1 MRKARVDALQ
11 WLVVVLLESGEHA
24 QACAFPSPCIT
35 LPQMTDGETAWLGTL
50 IGPRPREVCTR
61 SCLAS
66 CPSASWTRRNTRQ
79 ALGSKQRQR
88 TDLPQGGLPMS
99 VQPCPRFTSSSF
111 QPSIFTPSLSSG
123 TTPTLGTATI
133 SEAFIHPRVH

>member
-1 MRKARVDALQ
+1 MPLG
-11 WLVVVLLESGEHA
+11 VLDPQEH
-24 QACAFPSPCIT
+24 QA
-35 LPQMTDGETAWLGTL
+35 GT
-50 IGPRPREVCTR
+50 G
-61 SCLAS
+61 
-66 CPSASWTRRNTRQ
+66 
-79 ALGSKQRQR
+79 